1 MLQIVNSVVMNHV
14 VIEDGCHIQ
23 GSVVCNNVQLQERA
37 VLKDCQVLS
46 SVLPVA
52 ELASNIFHCVIAFLG
67 LFNRKIIISGQKFVF
82 WTVKVYSDL
91 ILIRSGAP

>member
-46 SVLPVA
+46 SVIPVA
-52 ELASNIFHCVIAFLG
+52 KREGHFKMHAQELASNIFHCVSL
-67 LFNRKIIISGQKFVF
+67 
-82 WTVKVYSDL
+82 T
-91 ILIRSGAP
+91 RSI

>member
-1 MLQIVNSVVMNHV
+1 MNHV

-52 ELASNIFHCVIAFLG
+52 KRETF
-67 LFNRKIIISGQKFVF
+67 
-82 WTVKVYSDL
+82 
-91 ILIRSGAP
+91 